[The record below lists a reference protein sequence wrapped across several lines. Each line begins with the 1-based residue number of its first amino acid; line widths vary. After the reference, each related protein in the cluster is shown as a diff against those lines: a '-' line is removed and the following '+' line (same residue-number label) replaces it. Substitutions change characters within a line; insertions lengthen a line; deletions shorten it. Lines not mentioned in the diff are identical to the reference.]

1 MNCDGACIIREIVQQ
16 ASNTSAIFRHGG
28 GGCRR
33 EVPQRLK
40 DFLVAHARLGIAG
53 ARR

>member
-1 MNCDGACIIREIVQQ
+1 MHHSRDRAAGVEHERHL
-16 ASNTSAIFRHGG
+16 RHGG